1 MNTNLNSRVAK
12 ALVAAIVAVVVF
24 ISSPMTSL
32 ANGGKH
38 NKVALNDEQVSVN
51 YIGNDD
57 QNVIFRVE
65 FKNPTAEKFW
75 LIIKNDAGDVV
86 YRKQFSDVNFAKSV
100 YFQKDES
107 TDMHPTFIIRNAANE
122 VVRQFA
128 VNTTLTE
135 STVVTKL

>member
-1 MNTNLNSRVAK
+1 MNSKLNSRVAK

-24 ISSPMTSL
+24 ISSPLSTL

-51 YIGNDD
+51 YVGNDEH
-57 QNVIFRVE
+57 NVIFRVE

-100 YFQKDES
+100 YFEKEES
-107 TDMHPTFIIRNAANE
+107 TDIHPTFIIRNADNE

-128 VNTTLTE
+128 VNTTVVE
-135 STVVTKL
+135 NTVVTKL